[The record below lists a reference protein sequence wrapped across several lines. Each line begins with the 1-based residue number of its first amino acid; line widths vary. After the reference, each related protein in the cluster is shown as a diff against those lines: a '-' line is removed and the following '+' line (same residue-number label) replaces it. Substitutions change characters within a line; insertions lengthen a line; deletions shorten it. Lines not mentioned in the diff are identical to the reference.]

1 MKYAL
6 GMSDGSP
13 KQLDSANLIRDE
25 VFPEG
30 IAALLVNQARLFSA
44 SLLQRPLN
52 DKGRL
57 NANLTPDLN
66 GALVGLDDAVADG
79 EPRARSK
86 FRELCPTSIL
96 YLVRYQTFD
105 LITLFK

>member
-6 GMSDGSP
+6 GMSGGSP
-13 KQLDSANLIRDE
+13 KQLDSVTLIRDE
-25 VFPEG
+25 SFPEG
-30 IAALLVNQARLFSA
+30 IAAPVVNQAGLSSA

-52 DKGRL
+52 DKGRP

-79 EPRARSK
+79 EPKAPSK
-86 FRELCPTSIL
+86 LRELCPTSIL
-96 YLVRYQTFD
+96 YLVR
-105 LITLFK
+105 